1 MDTNYDL
8 YRSKILNDKNGGKIK
23 RIKTENDLQGL
34 YYLNF
39 KVFFIYE
46 MGLTVWAKSTKI
58 HSCSF

>member
-46 MGLTVWAKSTKI
+46 MGLTV
-58 HSCSF
+58 